1 VVKRGE
7 VEALSQYEDRGDV
20 VATVSDERL
29 VMAARA
35 GVGIWIGDA
44 VEVAREDARIR
55 WIGQG
60 SAGAFGLW
68 TLCAFLDCPFGG
80 EEFFAEGDELRNGE
94 LVFFAVLY
102 VPRNGYFA
110 ANPQPLALR
119 PCSYCNQANEDRHE

>member
-1 VVKRGE
+1 MVKRGE

-35 GVGIWIGDA
+35 GVGIWAGDA
-44 VEVAREDARIR
+44 IEVAREDERIR

-60 SAGAFGLW
+60 SASAFRLW
-68 TLCAFLDCPFGG
+68 TPCAFLGGPFGG
-80 EEFFAEGDELRNGE
+80 EEFFADGDELRNCE
-94 LVFFAVLY
+94 LVFFAVLQ

-110 ANPQPLALR
+110 ADLRYRVLR
-119 PCSYCNQANEDRHE
+119 PCSYWR